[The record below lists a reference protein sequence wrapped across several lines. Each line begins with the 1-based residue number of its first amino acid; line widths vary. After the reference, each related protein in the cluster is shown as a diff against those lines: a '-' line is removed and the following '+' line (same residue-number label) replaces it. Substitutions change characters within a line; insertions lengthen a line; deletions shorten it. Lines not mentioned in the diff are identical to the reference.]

1 MNNKKKPQNTANI
14 KKPCKNQN
22 FTKGEGINGEAIFLK
37 QA

>member
-1 MNNKKKPQNTANI
+1 MNNKKNPRIQLI
-14 KKPCKNQN
+14 KKPCENQN